1 MSEQDRRNM
10 VAASPVAANLSEDDC
25 AELAKLV
32 LVRELKNGD
41 PLIHEGQV
49 DNSLH
54 VIVEGMLAVTKPTG
68 GGDWVTLHILK
79 TGDLAGELGFVDGME
94 HTATLRAVGDARVF
108 SLERE
113 SLESLLDVRPRLVY
127 EVMRNVVREVHGILR
142 RMNIQYV
149 ELTNYITK
157 QHGRY

>member
-1 MSEQDRRNM
+1 M
-10 VAASPVAANLSEDDC
+10 VAASPVAANLSADDC

-32 LVRELKNGD
+32 VVRELKND
-41 PLIHEGQV
+41 EPLIHEGQV

-79 TGDLAGELGFVDGME
+79 AGELAGELGFLDGME
-94 HTATLRAVGDARVF
+94 HTATLRAIGDARVF

-113 SLESLLDVRPRLVY
+113 SLETLLNTRPRLVY
-127 EVMRNVVREVHGILR
+127 EVMRNIVREVHGILR
-142 RMNIQYV
+142 RMNVQYV